1 MNWELPLFRIYC
13 GEGGFRAEVP
23 APPDCYSQGET
34 VEETV
39 MNMKEVIEAH
49 PLVLKEDGGEIPNE
63 KSLLLEGW
71 KSVCGF
77 TKIVL
82 DVHSKGLND
91 VGKVIKESKVLI
103 MGLTYKEN
111 VSDTRESPVREM
123 VRELKEFGIDIY
135 GYDPLLSR
143 DEIEDF
149 DVCALDDLNVKV
161 DCVIVTVAHNMF
173 KKMKLEDLTR
183 MMNDNPVLVDVRGM
197 FDGKEAERKGFYY
210 RSL

>member
-1 MNWELPLFRIYC
+1 MNWELPLSRIYC
-13 GEGGFRAEVP
+13 DEGGFRAEVP

-91 VGKVIKESKVLI
+91 VGKVVKGSKVLI

-111 VSDTRESPVREM
+111 VPDTRESPVKEM
-123 VRELKEFGIDIY
+123 VKELKEFEIEVY
-135 GYDPLLSR
+135 GYDPLLSKE
-143 DEIEDF
+143 EIDAF
-149 DVCALDDLNVKV
+149 GVKALDFSFS
-161 DCVIVTVAHNMF
+161 T
-173 KKMKLEDLTR
+173 
-183 MMNDNPVLVDVRGM
+183 
-197 FDGKEAERKGFYY
+197 GF
-210 RSL
+210 LL